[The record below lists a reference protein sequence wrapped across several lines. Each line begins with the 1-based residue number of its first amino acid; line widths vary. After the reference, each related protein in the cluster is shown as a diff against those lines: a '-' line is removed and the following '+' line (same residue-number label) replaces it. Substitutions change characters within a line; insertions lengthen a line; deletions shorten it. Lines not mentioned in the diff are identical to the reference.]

1 MICSEFRLTH
11 ATLHTINL
19 THNVMSQM
27 LNTVKSYCKSS
38 IPTRL
43 EKFYLSEMENYSD
56 STIANLPGWDPVVQ
70 FELNFSETAF
80 TGLQNNHE
88 DWLASGSKKDNCE
101 YIAFSTLADLEY
113 RDELTDFLAIDIRQ
127 ENCPVYYGD
136 HETGEFINIHKTLD
150 YFLEYL
156 DDEDVNPMEQFG
168 ALYEKAQDAFSKSDH
183 SLIVETLGAFFEK
196 NQINPGIPGPYMKEI
211 PEALNL
217 LACAYDEL
225 EQPEKAMEYL
235 DLACNGIFCRN
246 AFLNRVKFN
255 LISSKYDIA
264 MEQCNQG
271 LERFSD
277 DYSKSFL
284 NLYKGIIYGV
294 YEKNNEA
301 LECFA
306 LMTGNVEKSDFEILT
321 PVAAIYTHFTE
332 IKDFEM
338 VFNRTSKMIQ
348 EYE

>member
-1 MICSEFRLTH
+1 
-11 ATLHTINL
+11 
-19 THNVMSQM
+19 MSKI

-38 IPTRL
+38 IPARL
-43 EKFYLSEMENYSD
+43 EKFYLSEMEEYSD
-56 STIANLPGWDPVVQ
+56 STIANLPGWDPESE
-70 FELNFSETAF
+70 FELNFSAATF
-80 TGLQNNHE
+80 TGLQNRHN
-88 DWLASGSKKDNCE
+88 DWLTNKSKEDNCE
-101 YIAFSTLADLEY
+101 YIPFSTLTDLEY
-113 RDELTDFLAIDIRQ
+113 EDELTDFLAINISQ
-127 ENCPVYYGD
+127 ENCPVCFGN
-136 HETGEFINIHKTLD
+136 HETGGFIVIYKTLD

-156 DDEDVNPMEQFG
+156 EDEDVNPMEQFG
-168 ALYEKAQDAFSKSDH
+168 TLFERALEASSKSDH
-183 SLIVETLGAFFEK
+183 SLVIETLGNFFDK

-217 LACAYDEL
+217 LGAAYHEL
-225 EQPEKAMEYL
+225 EQTEKAIEYL
-235 DLACNGIFCRN
+235 NLACTGIFCRN
-246 AFLNRVKFN
+246 AFLNRVKLN
-255 LISSKYDIA
+255 LISSEYDIA

-294 YEKNNEA
+294 FEKNDEA

-306 LMTGNVEKSDFEILT
+306 LMVGNVEKSDFGILT

-332 IKDFEM
+332 INDFEM
-338 VFNRTSKMIQ
+338 VFNNISKMIQ